1 MAIINPF
8 LKEKLVVFLQKFIL
22 KGRKN
27 MLNDYTDYLTPY
39 EISEEF
45 GLSLTTI
52 YNLLRSK
59 KIPGFKIGRS
69 WRIPRD
75 AMEDYIYGE

>member
-1 MAIINPF
+1 
-8 LKEKLVVFLQKFIL
+8 
-22 KGRKN
+22 

-75 AMEDYIYGE
+75 AMEEYIYDE